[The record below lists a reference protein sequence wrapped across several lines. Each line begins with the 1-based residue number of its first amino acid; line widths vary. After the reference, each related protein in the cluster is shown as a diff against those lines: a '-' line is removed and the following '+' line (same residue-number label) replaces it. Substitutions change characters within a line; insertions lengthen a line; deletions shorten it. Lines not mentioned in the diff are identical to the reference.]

1 MKKKF
6 INQKKAN
13 IAKDCFFDQKGS
25 SLIEVMVAV
34 VLIVMT
40 LTALISGMTYTMR
53 TLAEAEFRS
62 KATDLASECM
72 DEIRKNRIEK
82 GWFEFKKNPLK
93 NASGINLD
101 KCWATGAG
109 DLINEGFA
117 TTFTRLPLC
126 SSKDTGVKCTVTVS
140 WVAFKGSGKNSVI
153 LEQIFEQ
160 SKY

>member
-93 NASGINLD
+93 NALL
-101 KCWATGAG
+101 KCGVTGAG
-109 DLINEGFA
+109 DLTNEGFA
-117 TTFTRLPLC
+117 TTFTRLPSC
-126 SSKDTGVKCTVTVS
+126 SNEDTGVKCTVTVS
-140 WVAFKGSGKNSVI
+140 WVAFKGSGENSVI